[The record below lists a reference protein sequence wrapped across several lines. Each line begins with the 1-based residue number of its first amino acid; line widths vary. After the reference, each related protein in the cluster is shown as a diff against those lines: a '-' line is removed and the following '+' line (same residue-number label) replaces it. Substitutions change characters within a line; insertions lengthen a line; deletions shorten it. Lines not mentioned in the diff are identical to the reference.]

1 MKLKFILTA
10 FVFSQY
16 VAAQPIELPSG
27 ETSVKLDERVLR
39 TNKALKSFKGPYVN
53 ASTNKAFAQ
62 SPGGH
67 WNWRSDRVTA
77 DLAIEDALAACNK
90 HVKKNEPACV
100 IVNVNGEWVSPQQ

>member
-1 MKLKFILTA
+1 MKIKFVLTA

-16 VAAQPIELPSG
+16 VAAQPIQFPSS
-27 ETSVKLDERVLR
+27 EKKVTLDESILR
-39 TNKALKSFKGPYVN
+39 TNKALKSFKKSYLN

-62 SPGGH
+62 SPNGH